1 MLSVFGAIMMSSEDP
16 LFNMSFDPY
25 QTLKDHDEWIVKIAQ
40 HMEQLAASGKSM
52 ADLIQRQE
60 GMIRHLTAMVANQQK
75 LIIRLNQRLEKVESE

>member
-1 MLSVFGAIMMSSEDP
+1 MMSSEDP